1 VEDIPS
7 PPPKSQEN
15 LKGTNQ
21 QGRDL
26 NRGKFQYRQLAGTM
40 QADVSLRTAQTIRKI
55 LAAEAKS
62 RKHT

>member
-7 PPPKSQEN
+7 PPPSPRKI
-15 LKGTNQ
+15 LKGAEQ

-26 NRGKFQYRQLAGTM
+26 NRGKFEYRQLAGTM
-40 QADVSLRTAQTIRKI
+40 QAGVSLRTAQTITKI
-55 LAAEAKS
+55 LAAKAKS